1 MMKDKHMKNNE
12 NQPQTEKRPSDYKP
26 EDRRDR
32 FQWNEGDVT
41 IIKEEKLSPI
51 KKGK

>member
-1 MMKDKHMKNNE
+1 MKNNE
-12 NQPQTEKRPSDYKP
+12 NQPQTKKRPSDYKP

-41 IIKEEKLSPI
+41 IIKEEKAPEI
-51 KKGK
+51 KNRDMRRK